1 MAKMANSKSFKVA
14 IYAIPIAM
22 MIVSCLADG
31 LQIKPPKGRAMNSA
45 NQQKIGFI
53 GLGNLGRLLANSLVR
68 AGFDVTVHDLSI
80 DNARQLIADG
90 AKWADSPRDAALGND
105 CVITCLPSPLVVS
118 RCMEGATGALTGM
131 AHGTTWIEMSTNDLE
146 EVKRIAALAADRG
159 VDTLESPVTGGVH
172 TAAVGEIT
180 ALVGGDEAVFARH
193 ENVLSAMCEPSL
205 YIGELGKASTLK
217 VITNML
223 AFMNQWA
230 AGEALMLAK
239 AADIDLG
246 RAYEGI
252 RNSSGNSWSLEVES
266 QLVLNGSYDFSFT
279 LDLACKDF
287 GLAYQLG
294 RSLGVPLEVA
304 GHVEQI
310 FQRARAT
317 YGGQAWST
325 QVVKLLEDTKGISL
339 RAPGFPASLFA
350 DAQEM

>member
-1 MAKMANSKSFKVA
+1 MTHNNESPS
-14 IYAIPIAM
+14 
-22 MIVSCLADG
+22 
-31 LQIKPPKGRAMNSA
+31 
-45 NQQKIGFI
+45 KIGFV
-53 GLGNLGRLLANSLVR
+53 GLGHLGRLLAHSLLR
-68 AGFDVTVHDLSI
+68 AGYELTVHDLTKE
-80 DNARQLIADG
+80 NAASLLSEG
-90 AKWADSPRDAALGND
+90 ARWAETPHEAAVGND
-105 CVITCLPSPLVVS
+105 CVITCLPSPAAVS
-118 RCMEGATGALTGM
+118 ACLEGELGIIAGMHPGAT
-131 AHGTTWIEMSTNDLE
+131 WIDMSTNDFA
-146 EVKRIAALAADRG
+146 EVQRIASLAAERG
-159 VDTLESPVTGGVH
+159 INCLEAPVTGGVH

-180 ALVGGDEAVFARH
+180 ALVGGDRECFERH
-193 ENVLSAMCEPSL
+193 ETLLNAMCEPVI
-205 YIGELGKASTLK
+205 YIGHLGLASTLK

-239 AADIDLG
+239 AAGIDLR

-252 RNSSGNSWSLEVES
+252 RNSSGNSWSFEIET

-279 LDLACKDF
+279 MDLACKDF

-294 RSLGVPLEVA
+294 RTHGVPLEVA

-325 QVVKLLEDTKGISL
+325 QVVKLLEDSMGQDL

-350 DAQEM
+350 NHAEVPTAEVDGSYETLADPDKAMTGS

>member
-1 MAKMANSKSFKVA
+1 MTTNTAS
-14 IYAIPIAM
+14 P
-22 MIVSCLADG
+22 G
-31 LQIKPPKGRAMNSA
+31 T
-45 NQQKIGFI
+45 IGFV
-53 GLGNLGRLLANSLVR
+53 GLGHLGKLLAHSLLR
-68 AGFDVTVHDLSI
+68 AGYELTVHDLSKE
-80 DNARQLIADG
+80 NAASLLANG
-90 AKWADSPRDAALGND
+90 ARWAGSPRDAAAGND
-105 CVITCLPSPLVVS
+105 CVITCLPSPAAVS
-118 RCMEGATGALTGM
+118 QCLEGDSGILAGM
-131 AHGTTWIEMSTNDLE
+131 GRGTTWIDMSTNDFT
-146 EVKRIAALAADRG
+146 EVQRIASLAAEVG
-159 VDTLESPVTGGVH
+159 INCLEAPVTGGVH

-180 ALVGGDEAVFARH
+180 ALVGGERECFERH
-193 ENVLSAMCEPSL
+193 EQLLNAMCDPVI
-205 YIGELGKASTLK
+205 YIGDLGSASTLK

-239 AADIDLG
+239 AAGIDLR

-252 RNSSGNSWSLEVES
+252 RNSSGNSWSFEIET

-294 RSLGVPLEVA
+294 RALGVPLEVA

-325 QVVKLLEDTKGISL
+325 QVVKLLEDSMGQEL
-339 RAPGFPASLFA
+339 RAPGFPASMFA
-350 DAQEM
+350 PAAGDPSAEIGSSDETRPGPERSMIGT